1 MTEWMYENE
10 RWQREW
16 LRVGREEREREEQGM
31 KKGARTA
38 RFCMKR
44 PCLLLQVISKVQMR
58 YGQVPGKS
66 RAKPVQ
72 AGHIIR
78 VIEGVLYVILQYY
91 CGSILPQFPVHQRLS
106 SVSSYSTSCAATR
119 GKSTSMNALAQTSV

>member
-1 MTEWMYENE
+1 MYENE

-31 KKGARTA
+31 RKGARTA

-44 PCLLLQVISKVQMR
+44 PCLLLQLISKVQMR

-66 RAKPVQ
+66 RADPVQ

-78 VIEGVLYVILQYY
+78 IIEWSAVRDITVLLRKYPPPISRPSKVVISVILQYFVCRY
-91 CGSILPQFPVHQRLS
+91 KR
-106 SVSSYSTSCAATR
+106 
-119 GKSTSMNALAQTSV
+119 